1 MFGLTAFKTSAAAA
15 VIAAASWA
23 GAASATTV
31 EYVGT
36 GQGTTYTIAFDD
48 DTSGQIGVTVTA
60 TGSSADMLGLGFD
73 WGGSALDTTLP
84 DTDFVWVSSNTGQ
97 GITNVCTDTLSCG
110 PGLNFN
116 GALPQDETFD
126 YIVRMGASGSGGG
139 LITDFS
145 FYILTDESL
154 DDVLTDSFGIR
165 AQSTEEGSIKLV
177 DFTRVAEV
185 PLPAAG
191 FLLLGGL
198 GALGAMKRR
207 RKAA

>member
-1 MFGLTAFKTSAAAA
+1 MFGLTAFKTTAAAA

-23 GAASATTV
+23 GAASASTV

-73 WGGSALDTTLP
+73 WAGTALDPNLATG
-84 DTDFVWVSSNTGQ
+84 DFVFVSSNTNE
-97 GITNVCTDTLSCG
+97 GITRVCVGAITCG
-110 PGLNFN
+110 GGLNFN
-116 GALPQDETFD
+116 GTGVGSFD
-126 YIVRMGASGSGGG
+126 YIVRMGAQGSANG

-154 DDVLTDSFGIR
+154 DAVLTDSFGIR
-165 AQSTEEGSIKLV
+165 AQSTEAGSIKLI

-191 FLLLGGL
+191 LLLLGGL
-198 GALGAMKRR
+198 GVLGAAKRR
-207 RKAA
+207 RKA